1 MEFVI
6 LGKTTKSKDEL
17 KKEIQRLGGKLITRI
32 SDKLAAVISTPEE
45 VEKMGKRM
53 EEVKKSDIQVVSEDF
68 LEEAKDGDAIALIS
82 KKSICSWGSDPKKRI
97 VVDTV
102 DNIIK
107 KSKSKS
113 K

>member
-1 MEFVI
+1 M
-6 LGKTTKSKDEL
+6 GKTQKSKDEL
-17 KKEIQRLGGKLITRI
+17 KKEIQRLGGKLVTRI

-45 VEKMGKRM
+45 VEKMNKKM
-53 EEVKKSDIQVVSEDF
+53 EEVKANDIQVVPEDF
-68 LEEAKDGDAIALIS
+68 LEEAKDGSAILLIS

-102 DNIIK
+102 DSIAQ

-113 K
+113 KALF